1 MEKSAEDR
9 SPQSSDQQLI
19 LNDDPS
25 SENIKS
31 TENETVI
38 FDYPSPLTE
47 LTSELTESTQKD
59 VLVNT
64 TFGVEDKTIENEKI
78 IFDCPLLN
86 FLNLLQKKNDPFLYI
101 KKNLSTE
108 EKSFIV
114 LLGPCQPLADDLPDG
129 IFPKDK
135 TYRIDNF
142 NELWY
147 QRIMPDGSKL
157 SKDWLSYSPQLN
169 KIFYLC

>member
-1 MEKSAEDR
+1 MFIIIIS
-9 SPQSSDQQLI
+9 LI
-19 LNDDPS
+19 YITFFNVLINYYII
-25 SENIKS
+25 EHY
-31 TENETVI
+31 EI
-38 FDYPSPLTE
+38 F
-47 LTSELTESTQKD
+47 
-59 VLVNT
+59 
-64 TFGVEDKTIENEKI
+64 FHW
-78 IFDCPLLN
+78 
-86 FLNLLQKKNDPFLYI
+86 KNDPFLYI